1 MKRIYWIILLIILGI
16 IGYIGYCV
24 GLRPTRILVVNA
36 MKTQA
41 ADISLSNDTKQIKV
55 KCIAADEMKKLSG
68 YDAVI
73 LYNRNLALDEQQ
85 LQEIQRVAKKGV
97 PVYTKAIKHS
107 DLVIQENL
115 TKEQIALLNGY
126 FTNERQQ
133 NYRNGLRYL
142 RSIATPHKWL
152 KLSYDKPTEQL
163 RDIYYHREYGK
174 YFKSPEALTHYLK
187 EKHLYHEGGQRIA
200 LISGITFPME
210 GNRAHVD
217 SLIDML
223 TARGMNV

>member
-55 KCIAADEMKKLSG
+55 KCIEADEMKRLSG

-97 PVYTKAIKHS
+97 PIYTKAIKHS

-152 KLSYDKPTEQL
+152 MGTLIPMGPAL
-163 RDIYYHREYGK
+163 VGLANGDISTMAYNMQVA
-174 YFKSPEALTHYLK
+174 FST
-187 EKHLYHEGGQRIA
+187 
-200 LISGITFPME
+200 T
-210 GNRAHVD
+210 V
-217 SLIDML
+217 
-223 TARGMNV
+223 V